1 MVVCPQCKSSF
12 NTEEIGGHY
21 EECVVKT
28 IKGKRA
34 ESKSR
39 LGKEKKQ
46 GWHPYFTLA
55 DFSTALKTKFVI
67 LIMYRVERLHGPQRL
82 YPEFYISIYDIDIL
96 YVRKAVANMSM
107 PI

>member
-12 NTEEIGGHY
+12 HYDQIGAHY

-28 IKGKRA
+28 IKSKRA

-46 GWHPYFTLA
+46 GWHPHFIVEV
-55 DFSTALKTKFVI
+55 SVNAL
-67 LIMYRVERLHGPQRL
+67 QRC
-82 YPEFYISIYDIDIL
+82 
-96 YVRKAVANMSM
+96 
-107 PI
+107 

>member
-1 MVVCPQCKSSF
+1 MFRCPDCHKRANFVKDLLQHMQESGHIEKKPMVVCPQCKSSF
-12 NTEEIGGHY
+12 HTEQIGGHY

-46 GWHPYFTLA
+46 GRHPYFTVA
-55 DFSTALKTKFVI
+55 DFRTTFV
-67 LIMYRVERLHGPQRL
+67 VVQ
-82 YPEFYISIYDIDIL
+82 SW
-96 YVRKAVANMSM
+96 
-107 PI
+107 

>member
-1 MVVCPQCKSSF
+1 MCPQCKSSF

-46 GWHPYFTLA
+46 GRHPYFTVA
-55 DFSTALKTKFVI
+55 DFRTTFV
-67 LIMYRVERLHGPQRL
+67 VVQ
-82 YPEFYISIYDIDIL
+82 SW
-96 YVRKAVANMSM
+96 
-107 PI
+107 

>member
-1 MVVCPQCKSSF
+1 MIVCPQCKSSF
-12 NTEEIGGHY
+12 HNEEIGGHY

-46 GWHPYFTLA
+46 GYHPYF
-55 DFSTALKTKFVI
+55 
-67 LIMYRVERLHGPQRL
+67 
-82 YPEFYISIYDIDIL
+82 
-96 YVRKAVANMSM
+96 
-107 PI
+107 